1 MNRYLI
7 IICCVFSLAVVG
19 LSAQSKD
26 DNCGEFFIGY
36 ALNRM
41 DLQGALDDRGI
52 RNSLGGWNS
61 NGVNVQVGGHVGHTS
76 VTDSISIMADVSA
89 YYGKLYGERVMT
101 YTATV
106 GPQFTN
112 RSHKVLH
119 PFVRALFGVSH
130 IDGDLGGGIKDST
143 GFAFIL
149 GGGFDAKLSKN
160 FGLRLAQ
167 LDFVG
172 MRHESVTIKNFR
184 FATGLAFTW

>member
-1 MNRYLI
+1 MNRIFI
-7 IICCVFSLAVVG
+7 IFCCVFSLGVIAVN
-19 LSAQSKD
+19 AQPPD
-26 DNCGEFFIGY
+26 DNCGEFFVGY

-41 DLQGALDDRGI
+41 DLQDALDDRGI

-61 NGVNVQVGGHVGHTS
+61 NGVNVSVGGHVGQTGI
-76 VTDSISIMADVSA
+76 TDSISILGDFSA
-89 YYGKLYGERVMT
+89 HYGKLYGDRVMI

-106 GPQFTN
+106 GPQFTS
-112 RSHKVLH
+112 RKHKVLH

-130 IDGDLGGGIKDST
+130 IDGDLGGGITDST

-160 FGLRLAQ
+160 FGLRIAQ